1 MASLLDSALGWMQ
14 DPRRTQQLQGTGR
27 AIQQGLLNI
36 QQSDKR
42 FQDLFDKSFGDPKQ
56 PFKVTDKKALSQ
68 LAEMTQSG
76 LLGMAEV
83 GMFVGAGSKAF
94 DKAMAFTATKLEKKG
109 ASPQEIWKETGTVRG
124 PDGQWRQEI
133 NDAEAKFVTAP
144 EMLDKAALLKQNISE
159 NKQKIKESKEYPD
172 LFPKELNK
180 AQKAL
185 REENKSNKELVDT
198 YTYNQAF
205 TGSPAKLAIEH
216 PELYRAYPELEDV
229 RVMQG
234 TVKPDFLG
242 AFIPKYNA
250 LEVTKEGLKQDP
262 RSTALHEMQHAI
274 QEKEGFAVG
283 GNVDT
288 MSQLIAQSKYNLK
301 DIERKIINQRDAA
314 SDEARMY
321 IAKAQQEPEFKK
333 FVDDA
338 FDKYKAQLGE
348 KSEDNPFGVDLQDA
362 VQFQLLEQSPI
373 LSNYIKEAESL
384 RGLANLDPYQGYRAL
399 MGEAEARLTQTRKDL
414 TPEERRKY
422 FPFEFQDKNLNPY
435 GLDVPI
441 NSLINLDERG
451 NLVQSGLLGQ

>member
-1 MASLLDSALGWMQ
+1 MQ
-14 DPRRTQQLQGTGR
+14 DPRRTQQLQGTGK

-36 QQSDKR
+36 QESDKK

-76 LLGMAEV
+76 LLGMAEI

-144 EMLDKAALLKQNISE
+144 EMFDKAVLLKQGIAE

-172 LFPKELNK
+172 LFPKELTK
-180 AQKAL
+180 AQKTL
-185 REENKSNKELVDT
+185 REENKANKELVDI
-198 YTYNQAF
+198 YSGNQASF
-205 TGSPAKLAIEH
+205 SGAPAKLAIEH
-216 PELYRAYPELEDV
+216 PELYKAYPDLESVTV
-229 RVMQG
+229 RQG
-234 TVKPDFLG
+234 TYNPNYLG
-242 AFIPKYNA
+242 TYEPKSNL

-338 FDKYKAQLGE
+338 FDKYKTQLGE
-348 KSEDNPFGVDLQDA
+348 KSKDNPFGVDLQDA

-373 LSNYIKEAESL
+373 LKNYIEEANSL

-435 GLDVPI
+435 GLDVPV
-441 NSLINLDERG
+441 NSLINLNERG